1 MCHHGPTRRTGRLL
15 SPLAPSVFDCRPIV
29 GRSVM
34 LINLGAFS
42 WRRGAAVGIRTHR
55 ECIPSLPFDTHAQPS
70 SVRGDAATGP
80 QSSSVREGSIDLSL
94 SRPAIETTI
103 RPSRLLFRYSSA
115 RGVPSLHTL
124 ARQQSAQRGSVDL
137 VAATCKA
144 SSSRARLHASS
155 HLSPR
160 YRMRTCAGRPRP
172 QGAWQGA

>member
-42 WRRGAAVGIRTHR
+42 WRRGAGVGIRTQR
-55 ECIPSLPFDTHAQPS
+55 KCIPSIPFDTHAQPS

-80 QSSSVREGSIDLSL
+80 QSSSVREGSIDLS
-94 SRPAIETTI
+94 RG
-103 RPSRLLFRYSSA
+103 RQSRLGRHGFSFATRPPD
-115 RGVPSLHTL
+115 VPSLHTL

-155 HLSPR
+155 HLSPHR
-160 YRMRTCAGRPRP
+160 YRMRTCAGRQP
-172 QGAWQGA
+172 QGR

>member
-42 WRRGAAVGIRTHR
+42 WRRGAGVGIRTQR
-55 ECIPSLPFDTHAQPS
+55 KCIPSIPFDTHAQPS

-80 QSSSVREGSIDLSL
+80 QSSSVREGSIDLS
-94 SRPAIETTI
+94 RG
-103 RPSRLLFRYSSA
+103 RQSRLRSGRLGFSFATRPPEVCPLCIRWHDSKVRSEA
-115 RGVPSLHTL
+115 ASTSLQPP
-124 ARQQSAQRGSVDL
+124 ARQVPRG
-137 VAATCKA
+137 
-144 SSSRARLHASS
+144 RLHASS
-155 HLSPR
+155 HLSPHR

-172 QGAWQGA
+172 QGWQGA